1 MKLQGVEILRISDF
15 RRFFNIEEFIQGKR
29 AFAQLFSVVDI
40 ATFCDSDDEHAL
52 CSQLRLWCMGQP
64 LSASIDQLSKQVNIP
79 LYGSIALGYVYD
91 VQKQYCQ
98 SLKPTERVAMAC
110 LCLLLGSYCT
120 EKEAKYIYD
129 YIGGDKSMQRFVSL
143 STNVD
148 LVQYCAQPYEPRYRV
163 IYANLFFEKEFV
175 VKCGRRVE
183 NLRKGEC
190 VVAIHTPKGCIA
202 LLPRTAFAND
212 LNARLMINPKT
223 RQPYLS
229 VVNLKDLKSEEKY
242 KNVASFWI
250 EEGRGLIYTTFD
262 NHVKKAFGREEE
274 QNDFSSCYT
283 FNQEYKLFCKCYSNK
298 LLLAIAK
305 TNGNYTFYST
315 TKQ

>member
-15 RRFFNIEEFIQGKR
+15 RRFFNIEEFMQGKR
-29 AFAQLFSVVDI
+29 DFAQLFSLVDI
-40 ATFCDSDDEHAL
+40 ETFCDSDDERAL

-79 LYGSIALGYVYD
+79 LYSSIALGYVYD

-120 EKEAKYIYD
+120 KNEAKYIYD

-143 STNVD
+143 SANVC
-148 LVQYCAQPYEPRYRV
+148 LEQYYAQPGEPRYRV
-163 IYANLFFEKEFV
+163 IYANLFFDKELV
-175 VKCGRRVE
+175 VKCGHQVE
-183 NLRKGEC
+183 KLRLGEC
-190 VVAIHTPKGCIA
+190 AVAIYTPNGCVA

-229 VVNLKDLKSEEKY
+229 VANLKDLKKEDVYE
-242 KNVASFWI
+242 NVASFWI
-250 EEGRGLIYTTFD
+250 EEGQGLIFTTFD
-262 NHVKKAFGREEE
+262 NQVKNAFGRGCD
-274 QNDFSSCYT
+274 QNDFTSCYI
-283 FNQEYKLFCKCYSNK
+283 FNREYKLFCKCPNK

-305 TNGNYTFYST
+305 TDNYYTFYST

>member
-15 RRFFNIEEFIQGKR
+15 RRFFNIEEFIQNKR
-29 AFAQLFSVVDI
+29 AFANLFSTVDLES
-40 ATFCDSDDEHAL
+40 FCDTAEERAL

-64 LSASIDQLSKQVNIP
+64 LSASIDQLNKQVTIP
-79 LYGSIALGYVYD
+79 LYGTIALGYVFA
-91 VQKQYCQ
+91 VQKQYE
-98 SLKPTERVAMAC
+98 STIKASERIAMAC
-110 LCLLLGSYCT
+110 LCLLLGAYCT
-120 EKEAKYIYD
+120 ESEATYIYN
-129 YIGGDKSMQRFVSL
+129 YIGGDKSMQRFVSV
-143 STNVD
+143 SANVD
-148 LVQYCAQPYEPRYRV
+148 LEQHCVQTGEPCYRV
-163 IYANLFFEKEFV
+163 VYANLFFDKEFV

-183 NLRKGEC
+183 KLRKGEC
-190 VVAIHTPKGCIA
+190 VVAIHTPKGCVA
-202 LLPRTAFAND
+202 LMPRTALASD

-229 VVNLKDLKSEEKY
+229 VVNLKNLKSEEKY

-262 NHVKKAFGREEE
+262 NQVKKAFGREEE

-283 FNQEYKLFCKCYSNK
+283 FNQEYKLFCKYNPNK
-298 LLLAIAK
+298 LLLAISK
-305 TNGNYTFYST
+305 TNGYYTFYST